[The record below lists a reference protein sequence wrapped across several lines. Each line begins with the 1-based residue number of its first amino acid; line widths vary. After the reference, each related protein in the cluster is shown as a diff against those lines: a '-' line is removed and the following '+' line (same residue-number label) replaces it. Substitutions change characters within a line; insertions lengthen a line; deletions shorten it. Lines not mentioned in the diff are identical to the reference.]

1 MNVNVGKNFMDVR
14 VLENIKLIIY
24 NMLINITPLRFN

>member
-1 MNVNVGKNFMDVR
+1 MNVNVGKNFMEVR